1 MKIAIIGSPDTILG
15 FKAVG
20 VEPRGV
26 NSIEEGS
33 QVIDFL
39 RKSDEYGIVL
49 ITEDWAKKLEEE
61 LQLLEE
67 KTLPAVIRIP
77 ASRGS
82 TGEGLRNLKRIVE
95 RAVGSDVLKIS

>member
-26 NSIEEGS
+26 DSIEEGS

-49 ITEDWAKKLEEE
+49 ITEDWAEKLDEE

-77 ASRGS
+77 ASSRS
-82 TGEGLRNLKRIVE
+82 TGEGLQNLKRIVE
-95 RAVGSDVLKIS
+95 RAVGSDVLK

>member
-26 NSIEEGS
+26 SNVEDGRII
-33 QVIDFL
+33 IDDL
-39 RKSDEYGIVL
+39 RKSNEYGIVL
-49 ITEDWAKKLEEE
+49 ITEDWAEKLDAD
-61 LQLLEE
+61 LRLLEE

-77 ASRGS
+77 SSSGA
-82 TGEGLRNLKRIVE
+82 TGAGLKSLKKIVE
-95 RAVGSDVLKIS
+95 RAVGSDILK